1 MPVPRQRLSSRR
13 GRMRASH
20 HALHAVTTI
29 TCAQCQ
35 KAILPHRACP
45 WCGFYKGRN
54 LKASTP
60 KTPVLTTVA
69 KPVAPSTKT

>member
-20 HALHAVTTI
+20 HALGTI
-29 TCAQCQ
+29 TTVTCTQCQ

-54 LKASTP
+54 LRMSPAKTPAVATADKPATTAST
-60 KTPVLTTVA
+60 T
-69 KPVAPSTKT
+69 